1 MDVGILE
8 KTPCPRCG
16 EGHNLW
22 ACSYVKAISVS
33 EVPMLGPSLRVEF
46 VSLAD
51 FTKVQKEDGAT
62 PSPQG
67 IDYPKLRAVKDDG

>member
-22 ACSYVKAISVS
+22 ACSYVKVI
-33 EVPMLGPSLRVEF
+33 EVNADNASLRVEF

-51 FTKVQKEDGAT
+51 FAKQKEDGAT

-67 IDYPKLRAVKDDG
+67 NDYPKLRAVTDDG

>member
-16 EGHNLW
+16 DGHNLW
-22 ACSYVKAISVS
+22 ACSYVKAI
-33 EVPMLGPSLRVEF
+33 EVDAADTGLRVEF